1 MYFLKVYELYFCRT
15 YANVLMTLNTIDIDK
30 TNESEFDEVADYK
43 DERFVMFSPTNVNNR
58 LILRSYWP

>member
-15 YANVLMTLNTIDIDK
+15 YANVLMSLNTIDIDK

-43 DERFVMFSPTNVNNR
+43 D
-58 LILRSYWP
+58 